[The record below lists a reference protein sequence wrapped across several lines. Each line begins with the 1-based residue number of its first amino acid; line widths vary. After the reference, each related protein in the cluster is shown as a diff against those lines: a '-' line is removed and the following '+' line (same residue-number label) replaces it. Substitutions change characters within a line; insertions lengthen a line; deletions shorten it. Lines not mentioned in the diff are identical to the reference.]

1 MSLRAHVIRL
11 TAAAVIA
18 TAMLSHPLQPAFS
31 ADDTVVAIVN
41 GDKIYKKDVM
51 NALKQLPVKP
61 EDAPKAFP
69 LVLDQVVSEKLID
82 EASQAAKI
90 EDTPEYKKQLDAV
103 KAQLVKQIYFEKVL
117 SSKVTDAMVKA
128 EYNRFKDQNKG
139 KMEVHA
145 RHILVPTKE
154 EAEKVIK
161 DLDGGAKFEDLAKQ
175 RSSGPAAQNGGDLGS
190 YMVKEEF
197 IDPDMGAKVVALKA
211 GTYSKE
217 PIKSQFGWHVFKVDD
232 KRERKVP
239 DFDKSVDDAIRQKL
253 SQVAVADLVKSLKAK
268 ADIKTFDMDGKP
280 VVETGNAAQQL
291 EQKEASDKKPAKADK
306 KAPKADKAAD
316 DKASDD
322 KDDAD
327 DSDKKAE

>member
-1 MSLRAHVIRL
+1 MSIRAHVIRMA
-11 TAAAVIA
+11 TAAVIA
-18 TAMLSHPLQPAFS
+18 TALLSHPLQPAFS

-51 NALKQLPVKP
+51 AALKQLPVKD
-61 EDAPKAFP
+61 EDVSKAFP

-82 EASQAAKI
+82 EASKDAKI

-103 KAQLVKQIYFEKVL
+103 KAQLVKQIYFERIL
-117 SSKVTDAMVKA
+117 SSKVTDSMVKA
-128 EYNRFKDQNKG
+128 EYNHFKDQNKG
-139 KMEVHA
+139 KIEVHA

-175 RSSGPAAQNGGDLGS
+175 RSSGPAAQNGGDLGA

-197 IDPDMGAKVVALKA
+197 IDPDMGAKVIALKK
-211 GTYSKE
+211 GEYTKE

-239 DFDKSVDDAIRQKL
+239 DLDKNVEDAIRQKL
-253 SQVAVADLVKSLKAK
+253 SQVAVADLVKSLKSK
-268 ADIKTFDMDGKP
+268 AEIQTFDMDGKP
-280 VVETGNAAQQL
+280 VVDSGNAAQQQ
-291 EQKEASDKKPAKADK
+291 EQKEAADKKPVAKKAAAKADTK
-306 KAPKADKAAD
+306 AD
-316 DKASDD
+316 DKS
-322 KDDAD
+322 DDAD
-327 DSDKKAE
+327 DSDSDKKAD